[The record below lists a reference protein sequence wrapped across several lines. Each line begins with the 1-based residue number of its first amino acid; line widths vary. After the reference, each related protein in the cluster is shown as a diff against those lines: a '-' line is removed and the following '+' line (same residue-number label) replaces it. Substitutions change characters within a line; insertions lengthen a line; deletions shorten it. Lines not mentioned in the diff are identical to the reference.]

1 MQAIL
6 IKGGVGF
13 IESNFIPYF
22 LKENIEYRVV
32 SLDVRKYIGDFSNLS
47 VIQDISSFRAIFVIN
62 NSLKS

>member
-22 LKENIEYRVV
+22 LKEKIEYNAVNLDLLKFAGDLKNVV
-32 SLDVRKYIGDFSNLS
+32 APL
-47 VIQDISSFRAIFVIN
+47 
-62 NSLKS
+62 LKSGFEKILMDI